1 MVYRPRQRRR
11 KHLFMKK
18 QNYRNPYQY
27 SDVCFTTPSATFNH
41 RFRNVHQIHQS
52 QSPTLE
58 IGEATALWKKFQ
70 KMKHNLS
77 KISALFLSP
86 FHSPSDDFDMDSHD
100 FDFDT
105 LGTKQTQKK
114 AYTKIW
120 SISTIKAQIFL
131 LLILY
136 RTAKEFHFLLAT
148 PVSIILFFEII
159 NRPFR
164 TKTL

>member
-1 MVYRPRQRRR
+1 MVYRPRQKRR
-11 KHLFMKK
+11 KHLLMKK

-58 IGEATALWKKFQ
+58 IGDTTERNLK
-70 KMKHNLS
+70 KHNLS

-105 LGTKQTQKK
+105 LRNK
-114 AYTKIW
+114 AN
-120 SISTIKAQIFL
+120 
-131 LLILY
+131 
-136 RTAKEFHFLLAT
+136 AKESLHKNL
-148 PVSIILFFEII
+148 
-159 NRPFR
+159 
-164 TKTL
+164 KH